1 MFTLVLAFDVV
12 FITLLSDEAS
22 AIVNRYSPVQS
33 AVQNLRFEVV
43 EVQQYLT
50 DFSAT
55 RGLNGLDDGIKEAE
69 AHARAFYALIDN
81 LKQLDPEHR
90 PDHEALRAAF
100 DTFYETGKKMAY
112 SYQQGGPE
120 TGNAFMVEFDA
131 TAEKLVDVLDGLIED
146 ADDGLTEHLIAQQQ
160 SQRNSKIAILLSA
173 LLMGAIMAY
182 IIWLLRSALSQL
194 PVIGAAMADV
204 AEGTIKTTQLVVR
217 RDDEVGYLVKQI
229 NVMTQGLRTA
239 IGSVSAASA
248 ALMPT
253 VERVTSVS
261 RATEQA
267 MINQQS
273 NVHGVATAMT
283 EMAQTAAEIAR
294 NAGSAMECVHEAN
307 REAQD
312 GQTVVTNTVV
322 LIDHLAADVQKAATV
337 INELEQNSENIGSIV
352 DVIRNIAE
360 QTNLLALNA
369 AIEAARAGEQGRGFA
384 VVADEV
390 RVLAQRTQTSTQEIQ
405 ALIEKLQQT
414 SRNAVGVMDKS
425 QKQAGDSVQQIR
437 TAGERLTAITH
448 VIGKITQLMSQI
460 ASASEEQS
468 SVTEQTNA
476 GVIEINTDSSNT
488 LEGARVM
495 RAECETLRRETD
507 ELHAIVSKFQLN
519 G

>member
-1 MFTLVLAFDVV
+1 MLVLAFDVV
-12 FITLLSDEAS
+12 LIAFLSDDAG
-22 AIVNRYSPVQS
+22 AIVNRYSPVQT

-50 DFSAT
+50 DISAT
-55 RGLNGLDDGIKEAE
+55 RGLNGLDDGFKKAE
-69 AHARAFYALIDN
+69 EHARAFYALVDN

-90 PDHEALRAAF
+90 PDLDALRAAF
-100 DTFYETGKKMAY
+100 DPFYETGKKMAH

-120 TGNAFMVEFDA
+120 TGNAFMVEFDT
-131 TAEKLVDVLDGLIED
+131 TADKLVNVLDALIES
-146 ADDGLTEHLIAQQQ
+146 ADDGLTEHLVAQQQ
-160 SQRNSKIAILLSA
+160 SQQRSRAAILTSA

-182 IIWLLRSALSQL
+182 VIWLLRSALGQL
-194 PVIGAAMADV
+194 PVIGAAMANV
-204 AEGTIKTTQLVVR
+204 AQGTIKTTQLLVR

-229 NVMTQGLRTA
+229 NAMTHGLRTA

-248 ALMPT
+248 ALLPT

-261 RATEQA
+261 RTTEQA
-267 MINQQS
+267 MTNQQS
-273 NVHGVATAMT
+273 NVHGVATAMM

-294 NAGSAMECVHEAN
+294 NAGSAMECVHDAN
-307 REAQD
+307 REAQE

-405 ALIEKLQQT
+405 SLIEKLQQT
-414 SRNAVGVMDKS
+414 SRNAVAVMDKG

-437 TAGERLTAITH
+437 TAGERLTAITRA
-448 VIGKITQLMSQI
+448 IGKITQLMTQI

-495 RAECETLRRETD
+495 RGECETLRRETD
-507 ELHAIVSKFQLN
+507 ELQAIVSKFQLN